1 MAVVVE
7 MLWRLVTD
15 VPLPDN
21 VAEAVDVVVPAVVQG
36 ALRLLFRLSLRSAPP
51 CTGAGAAE
59 GELSP
64 PAAPFSE
71 DLLHW

>member
-1 MAVVVE
+1 

-21 VAEAVDVVVPAVVQG
+21 VVEAVDVVVPAVVQG
-36 ALRLLFRLSLRSAPP
+36 ALRLLFRLSLGSP
-51 CTGAGAAE
+51 CTGADAAE